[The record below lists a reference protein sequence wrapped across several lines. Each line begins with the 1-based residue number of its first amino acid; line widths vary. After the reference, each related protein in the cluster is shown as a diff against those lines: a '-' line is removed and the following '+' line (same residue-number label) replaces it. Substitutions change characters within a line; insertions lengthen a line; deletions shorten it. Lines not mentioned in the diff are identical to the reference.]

1 MSKLSLHS
9 GCQFGICSSVMTLV
23 IPTVYSVAQ
32 SFILQTKK
40 MKMGLQKAVSITIN
54 SISAQSG
61 SALKKKVTTL
71 LTLLSG
77 GSVSIG
83 NDSVTTHGI
92 PEAIM
97 FCKNLTAKKL
107 VVSLYNLQAYHDIA
121 YLCFHICSTIG
132 FYRVH
137 GYFELGFE
145 IYLADTLL
153 HRVTLIYSHRFFIQF
168 SGYTECLVTCTLYV
182 KSDNFNFKT

>member
-1 MSKLSLHS
+1 
-9 GCQFGICSSVMTLV
+9 
-23 IPTVYSVAQ
+23 
-32 SFILQTKK
+32 
-40 MKMGLQKAVSITIN
+40 MKMGLQKAVSITVN

-77 GSVSIG
+77 GSVSVG

-107 VVSLYNLQAYHDIA
+107 VVSLYNL
-121 YLCFHICSTIG
+121 
-132 FYRVH
+132 
-137 GYFELGFE
+137 
-145 IYLADTLL
+145 
-153 HRVTLIYSHRFFIQF
+153 
-168 SGYTECLVTCTLYV
+168 
-182 KSDNFNFKT
+182 